1 MPRHVLAT
9 ASLALL
15 LLATA
20 AHGQETSSPDKA
32 QLDRIEGKLDQLL
45 QRLGPGP
52 LPFPAP
58 GQAAAAAPAVDSAAY
73 APGAIAVIH
82 PAPRADA

>member
-15 LLATA
+15 LLATT
-20 AHGQETSSPDKA
+20 AHGQEALSPDKA